1 MTESEGSQEHYLFEN
16 LLHND
21 TFIRH
26 MYLYLKLSYRSCTF
40 LSVLQI
46 GPHAN
51 IMTKPSNQ
59 SSNYINGITS
69 TLTPYASSKHHVKN
83 LHSKHISTILS
94 KYVWIS
100 SIKHIINVLS
110 KYETKASCI
119 DCLFGCI
126 SINKYMTN
134 KDKIYIVFVG
144 RRLGVHTTWPECQ
157 VQVIGYKG
165 NVYKSYRTHHKVVSA
180 WVIYEPWWKKLDAP
194 IESPKPIECN

>member
-16 LLHND
+16 LLHDD

-26 MYLYLKLSYRSCTF
+26 MYLYLKLTYRSCTF

-59 SSNYINGITS
+59 SSNNINGITS

-94 KYVWIS
+94 KYVWRHKFYIPFLQL
-100 SIKHIINVLS
+100 SILS
-110 KYETKASCI
+110 MFKQIWNKALMHR
-119 DCLFGCI
+119 LFI
-126 SINKYMTN
+126 LLY
-134 KDKIYIVFVG
+134 
-144 RRLGVHTTWPECQ
+144 Q
-157 VQVIGYKG
+157 YK
-165 NVYKSYRTHHKVVSA
+165 
-180 WVIYEPWWKKLDAP
+180 
-194 IESPKPIECN
+194 